1 MRIGGRVEPKPSDCR
16 YSSDWLI
23 QKYAITCSNWSSC
36 RLKRNV
42 FVGLYAGAPV
52 EDLTV
57 THLPT
62 RWPEPSR
69 LRSCA
74 SVYSEAGTD
83 VAESFW
89 SVRPSLP
96 DDWTG
101 LTMKIRP
108 TPVEEPLPGLTAWLG
123 VVPPRTRPVTARDVA
138 AQASTARDRRMSSS
152 KGEWDRVKVLAIRPG
167 GQTP

>member
-1 MRIGGRVEPKPSDCR
+1 M
-16 YSSDWLI
+16 
-23 QKYAITCSNWSSC
+23 
-36 RLKRNV
+36 
-42 FVGLYAGAPV
+42 GLYAGVPV

-74 SVYSEAGTD
+74 SVYSEAGTA

-89 SVRPSLP
+89 SVRPWLP
-96 DDWTG
+96 EDWTG

-108 TPVEEPLPGLTAWLG
+108 TPVEEPLPGFVAWLG
-123 VVPPRTRPVTARDVA
+123 VVPPSTRPVTARDVA
-138 AQASTARDRRMSSS
+138 AQARAVRDRRMEFLQ
-152 KGEWDRVKVLAIRPG
+152 G
-167 GQTP
+167 